1 MKIFTKSFVTIF
13 GLGFLTS
20 APGTLGSSFAILV
33 WVICKILLSNNYFI
47 IMFFIVLILSFH
59 ITNLYLADTKDD
71 DPSEVI
77 IDEYIGQSIPLLF
90 INEIN
95 IFELFLAFIAFRIFD
110 IYKFYPVNR
119 AENFKGATGV
129 ILDDVVAGI
138 YSLII
143 LMIYKLFII

>member
-1 MKIFTKSFVTIF
+1 MKILTKSFVSIF

-20 APGTLGSSFAILV
+20 APGTLGSCFAILI
-33 WVICKILLSNNYFI
+33 WVLCNILLSNYYFI
-47 IMFFIVLILSFH
+47 IIFFIVFILSFQ
-59 ITNLYLADTKDD
+59 ITNLYLVDTKDE

-90 INEIN
+90 ISEIN

-143 LMIYKLFII
+143 LMVYKLFVI